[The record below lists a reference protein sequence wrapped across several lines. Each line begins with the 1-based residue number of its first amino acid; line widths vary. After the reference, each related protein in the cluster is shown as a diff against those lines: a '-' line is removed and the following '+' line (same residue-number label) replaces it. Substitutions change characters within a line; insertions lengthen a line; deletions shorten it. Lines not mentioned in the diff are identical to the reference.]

1 MDQWQ
6 HRTVIRDGINLA
18 TRRRG
23 DPGRPAVLCV
33 HGYPDNGEVWDA
45 LADALGDR
53 FQVITYDVRGAGA
66 SSAPAPVAAY
76 RLAELRDDLFAVID
90 ALSPDRPVHL
100 VAHDWGSIQ
109 SWEPVT
115 EPGAERRIASFTT
128 LSGPCLDHVGQSL
141 RRRGAGDMMAS
152 LRQLAKSWY
161 IGAFHLPALAPLAW
175 KLGLADAWPGILRR
189 TEGLEAAASPT
200 QSQDGARGVALYR
213 ANMLPC
219 LLHPRERRTT
229 IPVQLIV
236 ATRDR
241 YVAPGLLDG
250 LSDWTGPLWRR
261 EMNTGHWGP
270 LLGHAAVTADYLG
283 EFIDHIEGAPESAR
297 LARARVRPNAGPD
310 AGKLVV
316 ITGAG
321 SGIGRETA
329 LAFGGRGATVLCTD
343 IDPDSAAA
351 TAEAV
356 RAAGGEALSRKTD
369 VANARSMEALAR
381 YVERELGAPD
391 VVVNNAGIGLAGPLL
406 DTSVQDWKQVLDVN
420 LWGVIHGCRLFG
432 RQMIDQVKAGHIVN
446 VSSASAY
453 LPSRALPAYAT
464 SKSAVLMLTECLRAE
479 LADRGIGVSAICP
492 GLIDTPITGRARFVG
507 VDEEEQGRRRQ
518 AAQRLYHRRGFTP
531 DRVARAIVDAV
542 RDNRAEVPV
551 SMEASGMRWLG
562 RLAPPLARR
571 LARVDV
577 ERLGANR

>member
-18 TRRRG
+18 VRGRG
-23 DPGRPAVLCV
+23 DPAAPTVLCV
-33 HGYPDNGEVWDA
+33 HGYPDTGEVWDA
-45 LADALGDR
+45 LADALGNGYR
-53 FQVITYDVRGAGA
+53 VVTYDVRGAGA
-66 SSAPAPVAAY
+66 SSAPRPLAAY

-90 ALSPDRPVHL
+90 ALSPERPVHL

-109 SWEPVT
+109 SWEAVT
-115 EPGAERRIASFTT
+115 EPGAERRIASYTT

-141 RRRGAGDMMAS
+141 RAAGDPLAS

-161 IGAFHLPALAPLAW
+161 IGAFHLPGLAPLAW
-175 KLGLADAWPGILRR
+175 KLGLGDAWPGVLRR
-189 TEGLEAAASPT
+189 TEGVKASPSAT
-200 QSQDGARGVALYR
+200 QSRDGAQGVALYR
-213 ANMLPC
+213 ANMLPR
-219 LLHPRERRTT
+219 LLRPRERRTN
-229 IPVQLIV
+229 IPVQLMV
-236 ATRDR
+236 ARRDR
-241 YVAPGLLDG
+241 YVGPGLLEN
-250 LSDWTGPLWRR
+250 LPEWTSRLWRR
-261 EMNTGHWGP
+261 ELNTGHWGP
-270 LLGHAAVTADYLG
+270 LLTHAPVTADYLK
-283 EFIDHIEGAPESAR
+283 EFIAHVEGAPESAR
-297 LARARVRPNAGPD
+297 LARARVRADAGPD

-329 LAFGGRGATVLCTD
+329 LAFGERGATVLCTD

-356 RAAGGEALSRKTD
+356 RQAGGTALSRKTD

-479 LADRGIGVSAICP
+479 LAEQGIGVSAICP

-507 VDEEEQGRRRQ
+507 VDEEEQSRRRE
-518 AAQRLYHRRGFTP
+518 AAQRLYRRRGFTP
-531 DRVARAIVDAV
+531 DRVARAIVGAV
-542 RDNRAEVPV
+542 RDNLAEVPV
-551 SMEASGMRWLG
+551 SVEASGMRWLG

-571 LARVDV
+571 LARLDV
-577 ERLGANR
+577 AP

>member
-1 MDQWQ
+1 MEQWQ
-6 HRTVIRDGINLA
+6 HRTVIRDGVNLA
-18 TRRRG
+18 TRSRG
-23 DPGRPAVLCV
+23 DRDAPTVLCV

-45 LADALGDR
+45 LADALGDGYR
-53 FQVITYDVRGAGA
+53 VTTYDVRGAGA
-66 SSAPAPVAAY
+66 SCAPRALAAY
-76 RLAELRDDLFAVID
+76 RLGELRDDLFAVID
-90 ALSPDRPVHL
+90 ALSPGRPVHL

-109 SWEPVT
+109 SWEAVT
-115 EPGAERRIASFTT
+115 EPGAESRIASYTT
-128 LSGPCLDHVGQSL
+128 LSGPCLDHVGQGL
-141 RRRGAGDMMAS
+141 RAGGDPLAS

-161 IGAFHLPALAPLAW
+161 IGAFHLPGLAPLAW
-175 KLGLADAWPGILRR
+175 KLGLGDAWPGVLRR
-189 TEGLEAAASPT
+189 TEGLQATPSAT
-200 QSQDGARGVALYR
+200 QSRDGAQGVALYR
-213 ANMLPC
+213 ANMLPR
-219 LLHPRERRTT
+219 LLRPRERHTR
-229 IPVQLIV
+229 IPVQLMV
-236 ATRDR
+236 ALRDR
-241 YVAPGLLDG
+241 YVGPGLLEG
-250 LSDWTGPLWRR
+250 LSEWTGPLWRR

-270 LLGHAAVTADYLG
+270 LLAHAPVTADYLK
-283 EFIDHIEGAPESAR
+283 EFIAHVEGAPESAR
-297 LARARVRPNAGPD
+297 LARARVRADAGPD
-310 AGKLVV
+310 TGKLVV

-329 LAFGGRGATVLCTD
+329 LAFGERGATVLCTD

-356 RAAGGEALSRKTD
+356 RQAGGEALSRRTD

-391 VVVNNAGIGLAGPLL
+391 VVINNAGIGLAGPLM
-406 DTSVQDWKQVLDVN
+406 DTSVRDWKQVLDVN

-479 LADRGIGVSAICP
+479 LAERDIGVSAICP

-507 VDEEEQGRRRQ
+507 VDDAEQDRRRE
-518 AAQRLYHRRGFTP
+518 AAQRLYQRRGFTP
-531 DRVARAIVDAV
+531 DRVARAIVAAV
-542 RDNRAEVPV
+542 EGNRAEVPV
-551 SMEASGMRWLG
+551 SVEASGMRWVG

-571 LARVDV
+571 LARLDV
-577 ERLGANR
+577 AP

>member
-1 MDQWQ
+1 MKQWQ
-6 HRTVIRDGINLA
+6 YRTIVRDGVNL
-18 TRRRG
+18 TSRHRG
-23 DPGRPAVLCV
+23 DPHAPTVLCV
-33 HGYPDNGEVWDA
+33 HGYPDTGEVWDT
-45 LADALGDR
+45 LADALGDDYR
-53 FQVITYDVRGAGA
+53 VITYDVRGAGA
-66 SSAPAPVAAY
+66 SSAPDGLAAY

-109 SWEPVT
+109 CWEPVT
-115 EPGAERRIASFTT
+115 ESGAERRIASYTT
-128 LSGPCLDHVGQSL
+128 LSGPCLDHIGQAL
-141 RRRGAGDMMAS
+141 RQGGAGDLMAS

-161 IGAFHLPALAPLAW
+161 IGAFHVPGLAPLVW
-175 KLGLADAWPGILRR
+175 KLGLGDAWPGVLRR
-189 TEGLEAAASPT
+189 TEGLSVPPSAT
-200 QSQDGARGVALYR
+200 QSRDGAQGVALYR

-219 LLHPRERRTT
+219 LLRPRERRTT

-241 YVAPGLLDG
+241 YVGPGLLDD
-250 LSDWTGPLWRR
+250 LQEWTGPLWRR

-270 LLGHAAVTADYLG
+270 LLGHAAVTADYLR
-283 EFIDHIEGAPESAR
+283 EFIAHIEGGPETAR
-297 LARARVRPNAGPD
+297 LTRARVRTAAGPD

-329 LAFGGRGATVLCTD
+329 LAFGARGATVLCTD
-343 IDPDSAAA
+343 IDADSAAA

-356 RAAGGEALSRKTD
+356 RAVGGEALSRRTD
-369 VANARSMEALAR
+369 VANTRSMEALAR
-381 YVERELGAPD
+381 YVDKELGAPD
-391 VVVNNAGIGLAGPLL
+391 VLINNAGIGLAGPLL
-406 DTSVQDWKQVLDVN
+406 DTSVQDWKRVLDVN
-420 LWGVIHGCRLFG
+420 LWGVIHGCRLFA

-492 GLIDTPITGRARFVG
+492 GLIDTPITGSARFVG
-507 VDEEEQGRRRQ
+507 VDDEEQDRRRR

-531 DRVARAIVDAV
+531 DRVARAIVAAV
-542 RDNRAEVPV
+542 QDNRAEVPV
-551 SMEASGMRWLG
+551 SVEANGMRWLG

-571 LARVDV
+571 LARLDV
-577 ERLGANR
+577 TP

>member
-18 TRRRG
+18 VRGRG
-23 DPGRPAVLCV
+23 DPAAPTVLCV
-33 HGYPDNGEVWDA
+33 HGYPDTGEVWDA
-45 LADALGDR
+45 LADALGDGYR
-53 FQVITYDVRGAGA
+53 VVTYDVRGAGA
-66 SSAPAPVAAY
+66 SSAPRPLAAY

-90 ALSPDRPVHL
+90 ALSPERPVHL

-109 SWEPVT
+109 SWEAVT
-115 EPGAERRIASFTT
+115 EPGAERRIASYTT

-141 RRRGAGDMMAS
+141 RAAGDPLAS
-152 LRQLAKSWY
+152 LRQLTKSWY
-161 IGAFHLPALAPLAW
+161 IGAFHLPGLAPLAW
-175 KLGLADAWPGILRR
+175 KLGLGDAWPGLLRR
-189 TEGLEAAASPT
+189 TEGVKASPSAT
-200 QSQDGARGVALYR
+200 QSRDGAQGVALYR
-213 ANMLPC
+213 ANMLPR
-219 LLHPRERRTT
+219 LLRPRERRTN
-229 IPVQLIV
+229 IPVQLMV
-236 ATRDR
+236 ARRDR
-241 YVAPGLLDG
+241 YVGPGLLEN
-250 LSDWTGPLWRR
+250 LPEWTSRLWRR
-261 EMNTGHWGP
+261 ELNTGHWGP
-270 LLGHAAVTADYLG
+270 LLTHAPVTADYLK
-283 EFIDHIEGAPESAR
+283 EFIAHVEGAPESAR
-297 LARARVRPNAGPD
+297 LARARVRADAGPD

-329 LAFGGRGATVLCTD
+329 LAFGERGATVLCTD

-356 RAAGGEALSRKTD
+356 RQAGGTALSRKTD

-420 LWGVIHGCRLFG
+420 LWGVIHGCRLFA

-479 LADRGIGVSAICP
+479 LAEQGIGVSAICP

-507 VDEEEQGRRRQ
+507 VDEEEQSRRRE
-518 AAQRLYHRRGFTP
+518 AAQRLYRRRGFTP
-531 DRVARAIVDAV
+531 DRVARAIVGAV
-542 RDNRAEVPV
+542 RDNLAEVPV
-551 SMEASGMRWLG
+551 SVEASGMRWLG

-571 LARVDV
+571 LARLDV
-577 ERLGANR
+577 AP

>member
-1 MDQWQ
+1 MNQWQ
-6 HRTVIRDGINLA
+6 HRTVVRAGVNLA

-23 DPGRPAVLCV
+23 DPDAPTVLCV
-33 HGYPDNGEVWDA
+33 HGYPDTGEVWDA
-45 LADALGDR
+45 LAEALGDGY
-53 FQVITYDVRGAGA
+53 QVITYDVRGAGA
-66 SSAPAPVAAY
+66 SSAPGSLAAY

-115 EPGAERRIASFTT
+115 EPGAERRIASYTT

-141 RRRGAGDMMAS
+141 RRRGAGDLAAS

-161 IGAFHLPALAPLAW
+161 IGAFHLPGLAPLAW
-175 KLGLADAWPGILRR
+175 KLGLGDAWPGVLRR
-189 TEGLEAAASPT
+189 TEGLRVPPSAT
-200 QSQDGARGVALYR
+200 QSRDGAQGVALYR
-213 ANMLPC
+213 ANMMPR
-219 LLHPRERRTT
+219 LLQPRPRRTA

-241 YVAPGLLDG
+241 YVGPGLLEG
-250 LSDWTGPLWRR
+250 LEQWTDALWRR

-270 LLGHAAVTADYLG
+270 LLGHAAVTADYLR
-283 EFIDHIEGAPESAR
+283 EFIDHIEGGPEIPR
-297 LARARVRPNAGPD
+297 LARARVRPDAGPD

-329 LAFGGRGATVLCTD
+329 LAFGARGATVLCTD
-343 IDPDSAAA
+343 IDPESAAA

-356 RAAGGEALSRKTD
+356 RAAGGDALSRKTD

-381 YVERELGAPD
+381 YLDKELGAPD

-420 LWGVIHGCRLFG
+420 LWGVIHGCRLFA

-479 LADRGIGVSAICP
+479 LADQGIGVSAICP

-507 VDEEEQGRRRQ
+507 VDEDEQNRRRA

-531 DRVARAIVDAV
+531 DRVARAIVGAV
-542 RDNRAEVPV
+542 QDNLAEVPV
-551 SMEASGMRWLG
+551 SAEASGMRWLG

-571 LARVDV
+571 LARLDV
-577 ERLGANR
+577 TP